1 MATAPTSIPDLNPA
15 WSNDQLNIKFAFSRE
30 GNVLTINLEAANQT
44 LADEITDFVFQG
56 IHNSKTLC
64 PRNFTDSNLTV
75 ILAAVPK
82 QLQQQLLPPSSQVIS
97 PGGIVTQTIRV
108 NNPQKL
114 QLKMK
119 LRISYKLNGNQV
131 NTDGVVSNFPAAAWQ

>member
-1 MATAPTSIPDLNPA
+1 MGPSI
-15 WSNDQLNIKFAFSRE
+15 QCSRP
-30 GNVLTINLEAANQT
+30 
-44 LADEITDFVFQG
+44 
-56 IHNSKTLC
+56 NSYIY
-64 PRNFTDSNLTV
+64 F
-75 ILAAVPK
+75 LAAVPK
-82 QLQQQLLPPSSQVIS
+82 QLQQQLLPPSSQIIS

-119 LRISYKLNGNQV
+119 LRITYKLNGNQI

>member
-1 MATAPTSIPDLNPA
+1 M
-15 WSNDQLNIKFAFSRE
+15 
-30 GNVLTINLEAANQT
+30 EAANQT

-56 IHNSKTLC
+56 IYPQFYPLNQKGKLDL
-64 PRNFTDSNLTV
+64 PPKSNP
-75 ILAAVPK
+75 IFLAAVPK
-82 QLQQQLLPPSSQVIS
+82 QLQQQLLPPSSQIIS

-119 LRISYKLNGNQV
+119 LRITYKLNGNQI

>member
-1 MATAPTSIPDLNPA
+1 MRMGPITARRSDDPCLRPN
-15 WSNDQLNIKFAFSRE
+15 SNIIF
-30 GNVLTINLEAANQT
+30 
-44 LADEITDFVFQG
+44 
-56 IHNSKTLC
+56 
-64 PRNFTDSNLTV
+64 
-75 ILAAVPK
+75 LAAVPK
-82 QLQQQLLPPSSQVIS
+82 QLQQQLLPPSSQIIS

-119 LRISYKLNGNQV
+119 LRITYKLNGNQI

>member
-56 IHNSKTLC
+56 IHNSKTLV
-64 PRNFTDSNLTV
+64 REFYRLKSN
-75 ILAAVPK
+75 
-82 QLQQQLLPPSSQVIS
+82 
-97 PGGIVTQTIRV
+97 G
-108 NNPQKL
+108 
-114 QLKMK
+114 
-119 LRISYKLNGNQV
+119 Y
-131 NTDGVVSNFPAAAWQ
+131 F

>member
-1 MATAPTSIPDLNPA
+1 MNPA

-56 IHNSKTLC
+56 T
-64 PRNFTDSNLTV
+64 NLSLSIPVKSRPGPNVVLSFLIQTF